1 MYKSILLALDL
12 NEKSSWEKS
21 LPAARDIC
29 RGSGGT
35 LHVMTVLPDYG
46 MTIVGQYFPEGA
58 EGDAMG
64 AAQAELKKITAEHIG
79 PGIAHEH
86 IIAQGT
92 IHDQILEVAERV
104 DSDLIVMAARRP
116 GFADFLL
123 GDTAYKVVRRYP
135 HSVMIV
141 RA

>member
-1 MYKSILLALDL
+1 MYKSVLLPLDL
-12 NEKSSWEKS
+12 NEKSSWEKV

-29 RGSGGT
+29 HSSGGT

-58 EGDAMG
+58 EGDALS
-64 AAQAELKKITAEHIG
+64 AALAELKKITTEHVG
-79 PGIAHEH
+79 PGVALEH

-92 IHDQILEVAERV
+92 VYEQILEVAERI
-104 DSDLIVMAARRP
+104 DADLIAMAARRP

-123 GDTAYKVVRRYP
+123 GDTAYKVVRRFQ